1 MAKIR
6 TGFVSN
12 SSSSSFIVVGK
23 KGNDKAKV
31 TLEIDL
37 KELSSSVANTLDE
50 LNSHIVF
57 EYGYGDVDTV
67 EEVLNEDW
75 FSKDKYEQLVKEI
88 EAGNTVYFGTVSTED
103 YGVSE
108 TYIANNGFGDLGPD
122 FNVIQDAGDF

>member
-12 SSSSSFIVVGK
+12 SSSSSFIVAGK
-23 KGNDKAKV
+23 KGENKV
-31 TLEIDL
+31 KITLEVDL
-37 KELSSSVANTLDE
+37 KELSSRVVETIEE
-50 LNSHIVF
+50 LNSAIIY
-57 EYGYGDVDTV
+57 EYGYGERNTV
-67 EEVLNEDW
+67 EEVLDEDW
-75 FSKDKYEQLVKEI
+75 FDKDKYERLVKEI
-88 EAGNTVYFGTVSTED
+88 ESGNAVYFGTVSTED